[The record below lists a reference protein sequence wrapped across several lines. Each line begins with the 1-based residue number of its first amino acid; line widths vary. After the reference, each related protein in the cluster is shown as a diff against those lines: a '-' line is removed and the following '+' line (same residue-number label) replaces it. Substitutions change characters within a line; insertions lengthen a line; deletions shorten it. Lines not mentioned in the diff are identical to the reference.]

1 MRPTESKLLLY
12 EVIVLG
18 HPAGIGNLHCK
29 CLWSHAG
36 INAAS
41 KSSYRMECSLTGQS

>member
-12 EVIVLG
+12 GVMVLG
-18 HPAGIGNLHCK
+18 DPAGIGNLHCK
-29 CLWSHAG
+29 CLWSQAG

-41 KSSYRMECSLTGQS
+41 LNSYQMECSLTGQS